1 MPELPEVE
9 TVRSA
14 MERHLLGACI
24 SEVWTSR
31 KRLREPVPRAR
42 LDSLVGDRFTRAT
55 RRAKYLLLE
64 VDSKRTLL
72 VHLGMTGNLLFRNNH
87 ELHDH
92 VVFGIEHS
100 TLSQSELT
108 RSKLVFSDA
117 RRFGM
122 VLVLEPDELEQC
134 RYLQRIGPEPLSAAF
149 DVDYMWSVCRARARP
164 IKNVLLDG
172 HVVAGIGNIYASEAL
187 FRAGIR
193 PTIRASRLSKKRVA
207 VLVEQIKAVLRQAIR
222 QGGTTVS
229 DYLGSGSG
237 GRFQQQLA
245 VYGRA
250 DENCTVCDAPVRN
263 LVLAG
268 RSSFYCPECQR

>member
-1 MPELPEVE
+1 
-9 TVRSA
+9 
-14 MERHLLGACI
+14 
-24 SEVWTSR
+24 
-31 KRLREPVPRAR
+31 
-42 LDSLVGDRFTRAT
+42 
-55 RRAKYLLLE
+55 
-64 VDSKRTLL
+64 
-72 VHLGMTGNLLFRNNH
+72 MTGNLLFRDQR

-92 VVFGIEHS
+92 VVISLDRSKQG
-100 TLSQSELT
+100 T
-108 RSKLVFSDA
+108 SKLVFSDP

-122 VLVLEPDELEQC
+122 ILLLEPDELEDC
-134 RYLQRIGPEPLSAAF
+134 RYLQRIGPEPLSTAF
-149 DVDYMWSVCRARARP
+149 DVNYMWSVCRARARP

-193 PTIRASRLSKKRVA
+193 PAIRAGRLSKKRVA

-229 DYLGSGSG
+229 DYLGSGDG

-245 VYGRA
+245 VYGRT
-250 DENCTVCDAPVRN
+250 DENCMVCETPVRSQ
-263 LVLAG
+263 VLAG

>member
-14 MERHLLGACI
+14 MQRHLLGARI
-24 SEVWTSR
+24 TGVWTSR
-31 KRLREPVPRAR
+31 KRLREPLPRAR
-42 LDSLVGDRFTRAT
+42 LASLVGDRFTRAT
-55 RRAKYLLLE
+55 RRAKYLLLDL
-64 VDSKRTLL
+64 DSKRTLL
-72 VHLGMTGNLLFRNNH
+72 VHLGMSGNLLFRDNQV
-87 ELHDH
+87 LHDH
-92 VVFGIEHS
+92 VVFS
-100 TLSQSELT
+100 LD
-108 RSKLVFSDA
+108 RFKLVFSDP

-122 VLVLEPDELEQC
+122 VLVLEPDELEHC

-149 DVDYMWSVCRARARP
+149 DVDYMWSMCRARARP
-164 IKNVLLDG
+164 IKNLLLDG

-193 PTIRASRLSKKRVA
+193 PAVRASRLSKKRVA
-207 VLVEQIKAVLRQAIR
+207 VLVEQIKAVLREAIR

-229 DYLGSGSG
+229 DYLGSGHG

-250 DENCTVCDAPVRN
+250 DENCTVCDAPMRSQ
-263 LVLAG
+263 VLAG

>member
-9 TVRSA
+9 TVRRA
-14 MERHLLGACI
+14 MERHLLGAGI

-31 KRLREPVPRAR
+31 KRLREPLPRAR
-42 LDSLVGDRFTRAT
+42 LASMVGDRFIRAT
-55 RRAKYLLLE
+55 RRAKFLLLE
-64 VDSKRTLL
+64 LDSSRTLL
-72 VHLGMTGNLLFRNNH
+72 VHLGMTGNLLFRDQR
-87 ELHDH
+87 EFHDH
-92 VVFGIEHS
+92 VVISLDRSKQG
-100 TLSQSELT
+100 T
-108 RSKLVFSDA
+108 SKLVFSDP

-122 VLVLEPDELEQC
+122 ILLLEPDELEDC
-134 RYLQRIGPEPLSAAF
+134 RYLQRIGPEPLSTAF
-149 DVDYMWSVCRARARP
+149 DVNYMWSVCRARARP

-193 PTIRASRLSKKRVA
+193 PAIRAGRLSKKRGA

-229 DYLGSGSG
+229 DYLGSGDG

-245 VYGRA
+245 VYGRT
-250 DENCTVCDAPVRN
+250 DENCMVCETPVRSQ
-263 LVLAG
+263 VLAG